1 MRERPESSPPREA
14 RGTLSPGPHPRVLV
28 IKLATLGDLLLATPA
43 LRALR
48 RRYPDAEI
56 DVLTTQASAALL
68 GESPLVDRIYTVD
81 KYAFDTPGQLIRR
94 PWRLLGTLPLLAR
107 LRARR
112 YDVVLLMH
120 HLTLRFGTL
129 KYRAMVRAIG
139 ARHTAGLDNGRG
151 GFLDVPVADAGF
163 GALHEA
169 EYDLAVAEAVGATL
183 PRHERGPRL
192 ADLGWALDDQSAPEA
207 GARRVMAL
215 HPGSGT
221 YSVARRWPAGR
232 FAAVAQA
239 LHEEWD
245 AEIALVGTA
254 DEWGLRDDI
263 LRRLGRP
270 SWAYSAEGPTSPRAL
285 AELLSQCLL
294 FVGNDSFPMHL
305 AAAARTPVV
314 AIFGPSN
321 ARAWGPYAPDA
332 PNGRERVA
340 VVPTCRAVR
349 AFIAATRSARRRDV
363 RCGHASR
370 SWGLRQCWRRR
381 GICLQP
387 GMAGASHWPTKI
399 ADLHRGNLT
408 PQGRHHR
415 PHAHRCPTRAR
426 HARQQHLRIN
436 VEVAQL
442 HEADAGGVE
451 ELHERGHLVLGVN

>member
-1 MRERPESSPPREA
+1 
-14 RGTLSPGPHPRVLV
+14 VLV

-48 RRYPDAEI
+48 LRYPDAEI
-56 DVLTTQASAALL
+56 DVLTTQASATLL
-68 GESPLVDRIYTVD
+68 GESTLVNRIYTVD
-81 KYAFDTPGQLIRR
+81 KYAFDTPSQLLRR

-139 ARHTAGLDNGRG
+139 ARHTVGLNNGRG

-169 EYDLAVAEAVGATL
+169 EYDLAVAEALCATL
-183 PRHERGPRL
+183 PRHERGPSL
-192 ADLGWALDDQSAPEA
+192 ADLGWTLDDQRTPDTS
-207 GARRVMAL
+207 ARRMIAL

-232 FAAVAQA
+232 FAAVARA

-254 DEWGLRDDI
+254 DERSLREDI

-270 SWAYSAEGPTSPRAL
+270 AWAYSTEGHTPPKAL
-285 AELLSQCLL
+285 AQLLSQCLL

-305 AAAARTPVV
+305 AAAAGTPVV

-332 PNGRERVA
+332 PGVPGTRPRVA
-340 VVPTCRAVR
+340 VV
-349 AFIAATRSARRRDV
+349 RRNDLQCSPCIYR
-363 RCGHASR
+363 GHAL
-370 SWGLRQCWRRR
+370 G
-381 GICLQP
+381 
-387 GMAGASHWPTKI
+387 
-399 ADLHRGNLT
+399 T
-408 PQGRHHR
+408 PEG
-415 PHAHRCPTRAR
+415 CPTRPCLTELGIVPVLAEAR
-426 HARQQHLRIN
+426 RLLAARN
-436 VEVAQL
+436 VGSAAP
-442 HEADAGGVE
+442 AD
-451 ELHERGHLVLGVN
+451 